1 MILVCPKCA
10 TRYIVPDSAIGPTG
24 RQVRCAAC
32 RHSWYQD
39 GIETQR
45 PEPAMAEAGD
55 VAAAPAAAE
64 TAAPPPEPA
73 PAAPPPP
80 SPLSPPAE
88 PAARPH
94 PFPEAVALSGE
105 TPGDASPADAA
116 EGPAPRHDPIDPAPA
131 IAAPASA
138 GPKPAPEEFIHQPD
152 AGYVAPVR
160 RRRNPAKLWTIGAI
174 AFFLIV
180 SAAGGALFWFGL
192 PSWAVNLGFGRP
204 AQETGLNFY
213 LAAPPERRKLPTGEE
228 YFAFSARILNDSDKE
243 LPVPPI
249 VVELRDDQGRLV
261 FSWMTKAD
269 KARLKPNEEAR
280 VSESRL
286 DIPKAARNL
295 DLSFVDSA
303 S

>member
-1 MILVCPKCA
+1 MILVCPQCA

-39 GIETQR
+39 GAEVRQ
-45 PEPAMAEAGD
+45 PEPAMAAAGAD
-55 VAAAPAAAE
+55 AAAIASP
-64 TAAPPPEPA
+64 PPPESEAQSPPEAAVPPQPVAPPA
-73 PAAPPPP
+73 PTGD
-80 SPLSPPAE
+80 
-88 PAARPH
+88 
-94 PFPEAVALSGE
+94 PFPESAVPE
-105 TPGDASPADAA
+105 PGAQDASEPSL
-116 EGPAPRHDPIDPAPA
+116 PRHDPVDPAPA

-138 GPKPAPEEFIHQPD
+138 SASAAPLPPPPPAQEFIHQPD
-152 AGYVAPVR
+152 EDYVAPVR
-160 RRRNPAKLWTIGAI
+160 RRRNPAKLWTMAAI
-174 AFFLIV
+174 AFFLLV
-180 SAAGGALFWFGL
+180 CAAGGALLWLGP
-192 PSWAVNLGFGRP
+192 PSWVTGLGLGK
-204 AQETGLNFY
+204 AQGETGLNFY

-228 YFAFSARILNDSDKE
+228 YFAFSARILNDSDRE
-243 LPVPPI
+243 LTVPPI

-286 DIPKAARNL
+286 DIPKNARNL

-303 S
+303 N